1 MQVLSRAALAAAC
14 ALVSVSVSAAD
25 KVVLELDW
33 LPGGDKAAPYLGV
46 SKGFYAAEGLEVAI
60 QNGRGSSDAI
70 TKVAT
75 GAADFATGGISALMT
90 AAAESGGTVAAK
102 AILSVYT
109 MQPDAIFVVDGSP
122 IKTLKDVVGHTVATA
137 TFSSSNTIWPVVLQ
151 ANGIDPDKVK
161 LLKVDPGALAPML
174 ASGQV
179 DATINWITVAPSTEG
194 VLKEAG
200 KKLAI
205 INWSEYGLDGYGL
218 SIFASDK
225 MIKEH
230 PEIVAKFARA
240 TMKAT
245 LYCLEHPDEAG
256 AAVHAAAP
264 TLDAS
269 TAAAAFAASIPLIA
283 NEIATKDGMGAFEP
297 ALLKKT
303 WAWVAK
309 AQNYKLDK
317 LDPETLVDRS
327 FIPKS

>member
-1 MQVLSRAALAAAC
+1 MQFPSRAALAAAC
-14 ALVSVSVSAAD
+14 ALVSVPASAAD

-33 LPGGDKAAPYLGV
+33 LPGGDKAPPYLGV
-46 SKGFYAAEGLEVAI
+46 SKGFYAAEGLEVSI

-75 GAADFATGGISALMT
+75 GAADFATGGISALMS
-90 AAAESGGTVAAK
+90 AAAESGGSVAAK

-109 MQPDAIFVVDGSP
+109 KQPDALFVLDGSP
-122 IKTLKDVVGHTVATA
+122 IKTLKDVVGHSVATA

-151 ANGIDPDKVK
+151 ENGIDPEKVK

-179 DATINWITVAPSTEG
+179 DATINWITVGPSTEG
-194 VLKEAG
+194 VVKEAG
-200 KKLAI
+200 KKLSI
-205 INWSEYGLDGYGL
+205 INWSDYGLDGYGL

-245 LYCLEHPDEAG
+245 QYCIDHPDEAG

-269 TAAAAFAASIPLIA
+269 TATAAFTASIPLIA
-283 NEIATKDGMGAFEP
+283 NDIASKDGMGSFNPE
-297 ALLKKT
+297 LLKKT
-303 WAWVAK
+303 WVWVAK
-309 AQNYKLDK
+309 AQKYPLDK
-317 LDPETLVDRS
+317 LDPETLVDRA
-327 FIPKS
+327 FVPKS